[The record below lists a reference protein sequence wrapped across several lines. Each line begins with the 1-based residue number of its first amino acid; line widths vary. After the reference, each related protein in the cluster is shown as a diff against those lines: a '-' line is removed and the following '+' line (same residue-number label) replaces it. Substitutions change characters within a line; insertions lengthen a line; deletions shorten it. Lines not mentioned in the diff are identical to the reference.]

1 MHAGYEEEDAY
12 LGIPDLYLKFDGED
26 GWGLGLMEMLV
37 DPMLVCWVPGWVREQ
52 YERANPYFRSVLKR
66 LETCKV
72 LHNKVLL
79 RRTKREMVKQHE
91 AKVLRAKINGKDAD
105 AKKDPGDLSED
116 SLHNSDVAA
125 CESDDPEVAA
135 LDCLRL
141 RLRIQKTRS

>member
-26 GWGLGLMEMLV
+26 GWSFGLMEMLV

-72 LHNKVLL
+72 SNNKMLL
-79 RRTKREMVKQHE
+79 RRTKREMVIQHE
-91 AKVLRAKINGKDAD
+91 AKVLRAKIN
-105 AKKDPGDLSED
+105 
-116 SLHNSDVAA
+116 
-125 CESDDPEVAA
+125 
-135 LDCLRL
+135 
-141 RLRIQKTRS
+141 